1 MKKVV
6 IWIVVV
12 LVIILFVVFIFFFL
26 DTFDDASVQNKNLDV
41 LKEDLCIEISKLAK
55 QNAQSNILEECKKYY
70 EKSCTNN
77 NNCGAFPCNNNK
89 CLIRPCNSDSECP
102 TLCGLHT
109 TPVPGFCTTIDVK

>member
-1 MKKVV
+1 MKKLV
-6 IWIVVV
+6 IWIVEV

-77 NNCGAFPCNNNK
+77 NDCGAFPCNNNK

-102 TLCGLHT
+102 TLCGLHA

>member
-55 QNAQSNILEECKKYY
+55 QNAQSNILEECKKY
-70 EKSCTNN
+70 
-77 NNCGAFPCNNNK
+77 
-89 CLIRPCNSDSECP
+89 
-102 TLCGLHT
+102 
-109 TPVPGFCTTIDVK
+109 